1 MKRTVL
7 ALCALLALPSMAQRY
22 TVSGQVPNGVKKVF
36 LQSMGASTHVDSTLV
51 SNGQFRF
58 EGDANGNIFAV
69 ATYNHNEGVN
79 VVLEGNVTVDFANE
93 KATGNAENEG
103 MSAWAAKFDVPMR
116 KIIKL
121 GDEYRAM
128 RASGK
133 QIPDS
138 VLDRFEKVNE
148 ECTEQLVALTKQ
160 CCTENKQFKFPAFF
174 LWRVSPIMEQEDVI
188 ALAENSNSAYMSTKL
203 SDDIKHKVQAWK
215 RQTVGTMF
223 TDLEMAD
230 VDGKTHK
237 LSEYVGKGK
246 YVLVDFWASW
256 CGPCRQSMP
265 ALKALYN
272 KYKDKGFDVV
282 GLSFDGDKAA
292 WVNAIKKLD
301 LPWHHLSDLKG
312 WDCVA
317 GKVYGI
323 TAIPATLLIG
333 PDGKIVAS
341 GVGISKVEEKL
352 AELLK

>member
-7 ALCALLALPSMAQRY
+7 ALCALLAMPALAQKY
-22 TVSGQVPNGVKKVF
+22 TVSGQVPNGVKKVY
-36 LQSMGASTHVDSTLV
+36 LQFMGTSAHIDSTTV

-58 EGDANGNIFAV
+58 EGDANGNIFAA
-69 ATYNHNEGVN
+69 ATYNQNEGVN
-79 VVLEGNVTVDFANE
+79 VVLEGDVKVDFANE

-103 MSAWAAKFDVPMR
+103 MSTWAAKFEAPMG
-116 KIIKL
+116 KIIKVRN
-121 GDEYRAM
+121 EYRTM
-128 RASGK
+128 HASGK
-133 QIPDS
+133 QVPDS
-138 VLDRFEKVNE
+138 VIERIERVNE
-148 ECTEQLVALTKQ
+148 ACSEQLVALTKQ

-174 LWRVSPIMEQEDVI
+174 LWQVSPIMEQEDVI
-188 ALAENSNSAYMSTKL
+188 ALAEEGNPAYMSTKL
-203 SDDIKHKVQAWK
+203 SDGVKRKVQAWK

-292 WVNAIKKLD
+292 W
-301 LPWHHLSDLKG
+301 
-312 WDCVA
+312 
-317 GKVYGI
+317 GKCHQK
-323 TAIPATLLIG
+323 A
-333 PDGKIVAS
+333 
-341 GVGISKVEEKL
+341 
-352 AELLK
+352 

>member
-22 TVSGQVPNGVKKVF
+22 TVSGQVPNGVKKVY
-36 LQSMGASTHVDSTLV
+36 LQFMGASPHIDSTTV

-58 EGDANGNIFAV
+58 EGDANGNIFAM
-69 ATYNHNEGVN
+69 ATYNKSEGVN
-79 VVLEGNVTVDFANE
+79 VVLEGNVKVDFTSE

-103 MSAWAAKFDVPMR
+103 MSTWAAKFDVPMR

-215 RQTVGTMF
+215 RQAVGSMF

-265 ALKALYN
+265 ALKALTT
-272 KYKDKGFDVV
+272 
-282 GLSFDGDKAA
+282 S
-292 WVNAIKKLD
+292 IKTRALMWWACHSMVTR
-301 LPWHHLSDLKG
+301 LRG
-312 WDCVA
+312 
-317 GKVYGI
+317 
-323 TAIPATLLIG
+323 
-333 PDGKIVAS
+333 
-341 GVGISKVEEKL
+341 
-352 AELLK
+352 